1 MVSVNGADSNLRY
14 ERHGKNVRIYN
25 PNTPKNSIGSAGS
38 LVSFDSKA
46 EADAFVK
53 QHTPEEKPSMSAE
66 EVRRHMALSMVPGY
80 GFFEVMTPEYK
91 EAAKALLYYR
101 ERGLA

>member
-25 PNTPKNSIGSAGS
+25 PDAPKNSIGSAGS
-38 LVSFDSKA
+38 LVRFDSKA

-53 QHTPEEKPSMSAE
+53 QHTPEGNKTSMWKNA
-66 EVRRHMALSMVPGY
+66 
-80 GFFEVMTPEYK
+80 
-91 EAAKALLYYR
+91 
-101 ERGLA
+101 